1 MPLMEKVNIAW
12 ELVGQIA
19 VGIGVLVALVQGFK
33 YLWSE
38 SAIGKLEKE
47 VSKNKENLE
56 RDYRHLERIDNR
68 LDMLEKNTQ
77 RELDQIND
85 GINILGSSMASMINH
100 MVEGDGIDRLKEERD
115 KLVGFFIKRD

>member
-1 MPLMEKVNIAW
+1 MEKVNIAW

-47 VSKNKENLE
+47 VSKNKENRE